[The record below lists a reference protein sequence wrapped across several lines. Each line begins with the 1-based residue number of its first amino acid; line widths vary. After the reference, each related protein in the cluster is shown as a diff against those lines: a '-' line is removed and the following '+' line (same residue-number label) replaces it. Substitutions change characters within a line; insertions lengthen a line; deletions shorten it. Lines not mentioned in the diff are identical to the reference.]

1 MIGCLLENL
10 MEQAFVMPDVEM
22 GSDVEQLQLVEKLTV
37 GLEELLRNQKRRV
50 LGFGGSKLKC

>member
-1 MIGCLLENL
+1 